1 MHLYCN
7 TSILKKG
14 ITKEKWLVS
23 FLDKHNLTLGVE
35 LGVQKGYKF
44 KYLIENKPNLVL
56 HGVDIWSEKEVRW
69 SGIASENLQFQ
80 KDSVNSGFLDD
91 LQEWA
96 KEYQGR
102 VFFHRHFTT
111 YAHRF
116 FNDGEL
122 DFIFVDA
129 GHEYEDVKADIQAW
143 YPKIKKGGYMIG
155 HDINQVQV
163 RKAVREQFQD
173 RWSQAKEQK
182 IWWIRL

>member
-1 MHLYCN
+1 MKRGLP
-7 TSILKKG
+7 
-14 ITKEKWLVS
+14 KEQWRVN
-23 FLDKHNLTLGVE
+23 FLNKHDLTLGAE
-35 LGVQKGYKF
+35 IGVQKGNNF
-44 KYLIENKPNLVL
+44 RYLVENKDDLCL

-69 SGIASENLQFQ
+69 NGTSSDKLQFQ
-80 KDSVNSGFLDD
+80 PDSVNSEYLIN

-96 KEYQGR
+96 KDYEGR

-111 YAHRF
+111 YAHKF

-155 HDINQVQV
+155 HDVNQTQV
-163 RKAVREQFQD
+163 RRAVREQFQD

-182 IWWIRL
+182 IWWIQL

>member
-1 MHLYCN
+1 MKRGLP
-7 TSILKKG
+7 
-14 ITKEKWLVS
+14 KEQWLVN
-23 FLDKHNLTLGVE
+23 FLNKHDLTLGAE
-35 LGVQKGYKF
+35 LGVQKGNNF
-44 KYLIENKPNLVL
+44 RYLVENKDDLCL

-69 SGIASENLQFQ
+69 NGTSSDKLQFQ
-80 KDSVNSGFLDD
+80 PDSVISEYLIN

-96 KEYQGR
+96 KDYEGR

-111 YAHRF
+111 YAHKF

-155 HDINQVQV
+155 HDVNQTQV
-163 RKAVREQFQD
+163 RRAVREQFQD

-182 IWWIRL
+182 IWWIQL

>member
-1 MHLYCN
+1 MKRGLP
-7 TSILKKG
+7 
-14 ITKEKWLVS
+14 KEQWLVN
-23 FLDKHNLTLGVE
+23 FLNKHDLTLGAE
-35 LGVQKGYKF
+35 LGVQKGNNF
-44 KYLIENKPNLVL
+44 RYLVENKDDLCL

-69 SGIASENLQFQ
+69 NGTSSDKLQFQ
-80 KDSVNSGFLDD
+80 PDSVNSEYLIN

-96 KEYQGR
+96 KDYEGR
-102 VFFHRHFTT
+102 AFFHRHFTT
-111 YAHRF
+111 HAHKF

-155 HDINQVQV
+155 HDVNQTQV
-163 RKAVREQFQD
+163 RRAVREQFQD

-182 IWWIRL
+182 IWWIQL

>member
-1 MHLYCN
+1 MKRGLP
-7 TSILKKG
+7 
-14 ITKEKWLVS
+14 KEQWLVN
-23 FLDKHNLTLGVE
+23 FLNKHDLTLGAE
-35 LGVQKGYKF
+35 LGVQKGNNF
-44 KYLIENKPNLVL
+44 RYLVENKDDLCL

-69 SGIASENLQFQ
+69 NGISSDKLQFQ
-80 KDSVNSGFLDD
+80 PDSVNSEYLIN

-96 KEYQGR
+96 KDYEGR

-111 YAHRF
+111 YAHKF
-116 FNDGEL
+116 FNDCEL

-155 HDINQVQV
+155 HDINQTQV
-163 RKAVREQFQD
+163 RRAVREQFED

-182 IWWIRL
+182 IWWIQL